1 MLICF
6 LNSVILLLL
15 QTVGN
20 LETEVF
26 LVKSQIVSVQALTK
40 EEGQSV

>member
-26 LVKSQIVSVQALTK
+26 LVKSQIVYVQALTK